1 MKQENTDVIVVS
13 AGLGGLAA
21 AISAAENGA
30 SVISFEKG
38 STTGGAANMGMGPLG
53 VGSRFQKEHMI
64 SITPGEAYRK
74 HMNFVHFRA
83 DPRLVRDYYFKS
95 GETID
100 WLSDMG
106 VEWLTAVNVYPT
118 PEAMRGYATSEQTWH
133 VVKPADGGTE
143 LGPRLASSMIKIMTE
158 RAEDLRV
165 DIRFNTPVKS
175 LIKEGDA
182 VVGVVAEGPD
192 GEKIEAR
199 AKAVILATGG
209 AGDNPQMIREYTG
222 FEWGKDF
229 FGFRV
234 PGSDG
239 DGLRMGWEVG
249 AAKTEIVQE
258 MIYLLPHNMA
268 TPENFIIDGA
278 FRQPCLWVNA
288 RGDRFMNEDC
298 IFNTTFAGNLFA
310 RQPGRFAYSI
320 FDTALLK
327 KYRKQGPDVTSHVHP
342 HDMFDNFEEAV
353 EAAVAAGYEHVFK
366 ADTIEELAQQ
376 LGIEPEV
383 LEQTVDEYNEL
394 CDGGWDDLFEKEH
407 RYMQAIAKPPFYA
420 ARYFPAAYG
429 TLGGLQIN
437 HKTEVLDDDYNPIPG
452 LYAAGLD
459 ACTIY
464 GDSYPFILPGNT
476 MGFTLNTG
484 RIAGENAA
492 EL

>member
-1 MKQENTDVIVVS
+1 
-13 AGLGGLAA
+13 
-21 AISAAENGA
+21 
-30 SVISFEKG
+30 
-38 STTGGAANMGMGPLG
+38 
-53 VGSRFQKEHMI
+53 
-64 SITPGEAYRK
+64 
-74 HMNFVHFRA
+74 
-83 DPRLVRDYYFKS
+83 
-95 GETID
+95 
-100 WLSDMG
+100 MG

-118 PEAMRGYATSEQTWH
+118 PENMRGYATSEQTWH
-133 VVKPADGGTE
+133 VVKPSDGSTE
-143 LGPRLASSMIKIMTE
+143 LGPRLASTMIKIMTQ
-158 RAEDLRV
+158 RAEDLGV

-182 VVGVVAEGPD
+182 VVGVVAEDAD
-192 GEKIEAR
+192 GEKIEVR

-209 AGDNPQMIREYTG
+209 AGDNPQMIKEYTG

-234 PGSDG
+234 PGADG
-239 DGLRMGWEVG
+239 DGLRMGWDVG

-258 MIYLLPHNMA
+258 MIYLLPNNMA

-278 FRQPCLWVNA
+278 FRQPCLWVNG
-288 RGDRFMNEDC
+288 RGERFMNEDC

-320 FDTALLK
+320 FDKALLK
-327 KYRKQGPDVTSHVHP
+327 KYKKYGPDVTSHVHP
-342 HDMFDNFEEAV
+342 HDMFDDFEEAV
-353 EAAVAAGYEHVFK
+353 DAALAAGYEHVFK
-366 ADTIEELAQQ
+366 ADSIEELAQQ
-376 LGIEPEV
+376 LGVDPEV
-383 LEQTVDEYNEL
+383 LEQTVEEYNEL

-437 HKTEVLDDDYNPIPG
+437 YKAEVLDEDSDPIPG
-452 LYAAGLD
+452 LYAVGLD

-492 EL
+492 AL